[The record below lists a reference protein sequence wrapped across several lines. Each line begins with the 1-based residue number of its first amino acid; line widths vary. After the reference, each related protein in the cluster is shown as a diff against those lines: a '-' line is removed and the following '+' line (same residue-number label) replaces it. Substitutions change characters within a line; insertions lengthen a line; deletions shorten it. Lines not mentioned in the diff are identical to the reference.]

1 MGIFDKFKNKKD
13 GDSTDDK
20 KLEVTPASVKPA
32 SSKKAK
38 TATTKSESK
47 VKAELESKGV
57 KNEEAKP
64 ISEAKSGEDLFGI
77 LVRPIVT
84 EKSSMLGQLNQ
95 YSFLVSDNAN
105 KIQIMKAIK
114 DKYGVE
120 PVRVNI
126 LNKSGKY
133 LRYGKTYGRTRST
146 KKAVVFL
153 PEGKSITIY
162 EGV

>member
-13 GDSTDDK
+13 DDLADEK
-20 KLEVTPASVKPA
+20 VVVSPSVNSVAP
-32 SSKKAK
+32 K
-38 TATTKSESK
+38 TKTVSK
-47 VKAELESKGV
+47 VKSEKTEEIKSEVSEVKEQTTVSKT
-57 KNEEAKP
+57 KT
-64 ISEAKSGEDLFGI
+64 GENLFGV

-95 YSFLVSDNAN
+95 YAFLVSTNAN
-105 KIQIMKAIK
+105 KIQVAKAVK
-114 DKYGVE
+114 EKYGVE

-126 LNKSGKY
+126 LNKSGRRV
-133 LRYGKTYGRTRST
+133 RYGKTYGKTSDTR
-146 KKAVVFL
+146 KAIVFL